1 MDNDMGAYI
10 RERRQR
16 LGLSQEELA
25 ERVGGAYSQ
34 SDISRLERGHIGL
47 PRLGTIVRL
56 AASLEVSV
64 GDLLIAAGWF
74 EDELVISSLAPAAA
88 EQDTLETVL
97 AVIEAELDTIRD
109 LEHQATSRS
118 DRLRN
123 MIAQVKATMGGA
135 EASTDHHHDG
145 GDGDVSV
152 VEG

>member
-47 PRLGTIVRL
+47 PRLSTIVRL
-56 AASLEVSV
+56 AAALEVSV

-74 EDELVISSLAPAAA
+74 DDGYVARDSDTSGEPDAGGFEAALVEIA
-88 EQDTLETVL
+88 
-97 AVIEAELDTIRD
+97 AELDAIRE
-109 LEHQATSRS
+109 LERQAASRS
-118 DRLRN
+118 RHLLDRIRTLKASSEQSVSLL
-123 MIAQVKATMGGA
+123 IA
-135 EASTDHHHDG
+135 D
-145 GDGDVSV
+145 
-152 VEG
+152 